1 MGKYSR
7 FLKISATAISTTD
20 MKALEINGD
29 GRAREEVQLVLA
41 TGGFFVCFAIFGS
54 VAGMMPATNAKRH
67 LVLVDLV

>member
-1 MGKYSR
+1 
-7 FLKISATAISTTD
+7 
-20 MKALEINGD
+20 MKALQISGD